1 MTYQEA
7 AVTRV
12 SRATGEQAVAVRGKE
27 HMGLKDILVHIDNR
41 KPCQAR
47 LEVAI
52 NLALAHQAHLIGLY
66 VLSDPYLP
74 PHIKAQ
80 ISTDV
85 LAAQAEAARG
95 EAAKAEAMFRERAED
110 AGVAGEW
117 RCEKGERVDI
127 LCEQARFCD
136 VAVIGQ
142 RDPEAIE
149 VSGPGDMPM
158 PDHLVLS
165 VGRPVLLV
173 PYVGTYPTIGKRVM
187 VAWDGSR
194 LATRAVNDALPI
206 LHGAKQVN
214 IIMVY
219 SDGWPAEMSEERCE
233 RICRHLARHG
243 IAAKAHHYRAD
254 DIGTGDL
261 ILSRAADEGADL
273 IVMGAYGHAR
283 WRELVL
289 GGVTRHMLNHMTV
302 PVLMSH

>member
-12 SRATGEQAVAVRGKE
+12 SRATGEQSVGVRGKE

-52 NLALAHQAHLIGLY
+52 NLALAHQAHLIGVY
-66 VLSDPYLP
+66 VFSEPYIP
-74 PHIKAQ
+74 PYVKAQ
-80 ISTDV
+80 VSADV
-85 LAAQAEAARG
+85 LEAQAEAAR
-95 EAAKAEAMFRERAED
+95 EVVAKAETMFRKQTED

-117 RCEKGERVDI
+117 
-127 LCEQARFCD
+127 LCEAGEQVDVLRDQARFCD
-136 VAVIGQ
+136 VAVVGQ
-142 RDPEAIE
+142 RDPEANGI
-149 VSGPGDMPM
+149 SGPGEM

-219 SDGWPAEMSEERCE
+219 SDGWPAEMSEERGE
-233 RICRHLARHG
+233 RICQHLARHG

>member
-1 MTYQEA
+1 
-7 AVTRV
+7 
-12 SRATGEQAVAVRGKE
+12 
-27 HMGLKDILVHIDNR
+27 
-41 KPCQAR
+41 
-47 LEVAI
+47 
-52 NLALAHQAHLIGLY
+52 
-66 VLSDPYLP
+66 
-74 PHIKAQ
+74 
-80 ISTDV
+80 
-85 LAAQAEAARG
+85 
-95 EAAKAEAMFRERAED
+95 
-110 AGVAGEW
+110 
-117 RCEKGERVDI
+117 
-127 LCEQARFCD
+127 

-149 VSGPGDMPM
+149 VSGPGDM

-233 RICRHLARHG
+233 RICQHLARHG

-261 ILSRAADEGADL
+261 ILSRAADAGADL

-289 GGVTRHMLNHMTV
+289 GGMTRHMLNHMTV

>member
-12 SRATGEQAVAVRGKE
+12 SRATGEQSVGVRGKE

-80 ISTDV
+80 LSTDV
-85 LAAQAEAARG
+85 LEAQAEAARELG
-95 EAAKAEAMFRERAED
+95 AKAEAMFRERAED

-117 RCEKGERVDI
+117 LCEKGERVDV
-127 LCEQARFCD
+127 LRDQARFCD

-149 VSGPGDMPM
+149 VSGPGDM

-219 SDGWPAEMSEERCE
+219 SDGWPAEMSEERGE
-233 RICRHLARHG
+233 RICQHLARHG

-261 ILSRAADEGADL
+261 ILSRAADDGADL

-289 GGVTRHMLNHMTV
+289 GGMTRHMLNHMTV

>member
-1 MTYQEA
+1 
-7 AVTRV
+7 
-12 SRATGEQAVAVRGKE
+12 
-27 HMGLKDILVHIDNR
+27 MGIKGILVHIDNR
-41 KPCQAR
+41 EPCQAR

-52 NLALAHQAHLIGLY
+52 NLALAHQAYLIGLY
-66 VLSDPYLP
+66 ILGEPYLP

-80 ISTDV
+80 INADV

-95 EAAKAEAMFRERAED
+95 ESAKAEAMFRQRVED
-110 AGVAGEW
+110 AGVASEW
-117 RCEKGERVDI
+117 LCLKGERVDV
-127 LCEQARFCD
+127 LGEQARYCD

-142 RDPEAIE
+142 RDPQVIEA
-149 VSGPGDMPM
+149 SGTGDM

-165 VGRPVLLV
+165 IGRPVLLV
-173 PYVGTYPTIGKRVM
+173 PYVGTFPTIGKRVM

-206 LHGAKQVN
+206 LHGAEQVN
-214 IIMVY
+214 IIMVC
-219 SDGWPAEMSEERCE
+219 SDGRPAEMSEERGE
-233 RICRHLARHG
+233 RICQHLARHG

-254 DIGTGDL
+254 DIGIGDL

-289 GGVTRHMLNHMTV
+289 GGVTRHLLKHMTV
-302 PVLMSH
+302 PLLMSH

>member
-12 SRATGEQAVAVRGKE
+12 SQATGEQSVGVRGKE

-66 VLSDPYLP
+66 VLSEPYLP

-80 ISTDV
+80 ISADV

-95 EAAKAEAMFRERAED
+95 EAEKAEAMFRERAED
-110 AGVAGEW
+110 AGVASEW
-117 RCEKGERVDI
+117 LCEKGERVDI
-127 LCEQARFCD
+127 LGEQVRYCD

-149 VSGPGDMPM
+149 VSGPDDMP
-158 PDHLVLS
+158 DQLVLS
-165 VGRPVLLV
+165 LGRPGLVV
-173 PYVGTYPTIGKRVM
+173 PYVGTYPSIGERVM

-206 LHGAKQVN
+206 LRGAEQVDVLT
-214 IIMVY
+214 VY
-219 SDGWPAEMSEERCE
+219 SAEGLREEKEKAGE
-233 RICRHLARHG
+233 RICQHLARHDVS
-243 IAAKAHHYRAD
+243 AKARHIRCAD
-254 DIGTGDL
+254 ISAGDM
-261 ILSRAADEGADL
+261 ILSRAADDLSDL

-289 GGVTRHMLNHMTV
+289 GGVTLHMLKHMTV